1 MTPRALSTDSYRR
14 ADWTASGVF
23 EIAEG
28 VYRVPLPLPLDGL
41 RAVNVYVLTG
51 PGGLTVID
59 SGWAIPE
66 SRELLVSALK
76 VLGAIPSDI
85 DRFLITHV
93 HRDHYEQSVA
103 LRREFGFKVA
113 LGADEIHTIDYVR
126 GDSFMPFAP
135 QLTRLRELGAAA
147 LADELALT
155 VGPQDHQA
163 FVQYPDE
170 WLGSGTIDVSG
181 RRTLEVV
188 PTPGHTRG
196 HVVFHDL
203 GAGLLFA
210 GDHVLSTITPSIG
223 FEAIPMA
230 DPLGRFMS
238 SLALL
243 RSRPD
248 AVLLPAHG
256 PIAQS
261 VHERVDELLSHH
273 EGRLRNA
280 EAAVRHGCA
289 TAHAVAGKL
298 TWTRRERAL
307 ADLDLFNRMLAVMET
322 AAHLDLLVARG
333 RVTVTIEDGVRVY
346 LPA

>member
-1 MTPRALSTDSYRR
+1 VSADSYGR
-14 ADWTASGVF
+14 ADWTTSGVV

-51 PGGLTVID
+51 PGGLTLID

-76 VLGAIPSDI
+76 ALGALPSDI
-85 DRFLITHV
+85 SRFLITHV

-113 LGADEIHTIDYVR
+113 LGADEVRTIDYVR
-126 GDSFMPFAP
+126 GDSFLPFGP
-135 QLTRLRELGAAA
+135 QLSRLRELGATA
-147 LADELALT
+147 LADELART
-155 VGPQDHQA
+155 VGPEDHQA
-163 FVQYPDE
+163 FVEYPDE
-170 WLGSGTIDVSG
+170 WLSPGTIDVSG
-181 RRTLEVV
+181 QCALEVV
-188 PTPGHTRG
+188 PTPGHTSG

-223 FEAIPMA
+223 FEAVPMA
-230 DPLGRFMS
+230 DPLGQFMS
-238 SLALL
+238 SLTLL

-256 PIAQS
+256 PITES
-261 VHERVDELLSHH
+261 VHKRVDELLAHH
-273 EGRLRNA
+273 GGRLGNA
-280 EAAVRHGCA
+280 EAAVRRGCA
-289 TAHAVAGKL
+289 TAPDVAGQL
-298 TWTRRERAL
+298 PWTRREHAL
-307 ADLDLFNRMLAVMET
+307 ADLDVFNQMLAVMET
-322 AAHLDLLVARG
+322 AAHLDLLAARG
-333 RVTVTIEDGVRVY
+333 QVTVTVHDGIRIY